1 MDRATLTLLF
11 VLCFM
16 AVDKALKSVE
26 QILEVHRHPQLAE
39 DVDHEYEDKYELANR
54 MTNTAI
60 IAEMNCLERMGLTSK
75 VLKAMDASKSTT
87 LRFQASENCT
97 FLKDQLVEVQSEHSH
112 EKVEESQST
121 SGGSSF
127 FGSTKKSTIHKYVK
141 KVKEYHWTVDMHWE
155 ISIFSGTNVDKK
167 IVLKIRDSSSIVV
180 TQSERAPLE
189 ESREHPVV
197 DLSLT
202 WLLQQIDVEKGTAKF
217 TIDAEKSKTPRRNEQ
232 VDKAMDFF
240 CSRMTSWVRAIKL
253 HFSYHLQLEVI
264 NKNNPVIPEPAN
276 PPSLGNSCSAV
287 ELFHPIVPLMEDKS
301 EDSDSEIQPL
311 HDNDVTQPKSTL
323 SLASPLSSSDD
334 DKKVGLLLS
343 GDDSIKLLNEQV
355 RSLEQKL
362 QSLQNTFPSA
372 HLVKLISIAEATL
385 FLLCDHSEKLSQQY
399 QYSMQYMEKMLEDQ
413 LIMAIGKRVS
423 TADLEQFVRFHNA
436 KFLALPPKPF
446 CHAIGRPNHFPYG
459 VLSIESQGE
468 SDSFEPIET
477 LVREVES
484 PSSLKIPLNAATTLE
499 LTGKTYLHG
508 WMNHRSQETSHQ
520 AYQLSAR
527 ARQFSSFLLVVGTMA
542 GPDQLKPKDAIIL
555 QNKDEVIIELLLEEL
570 PSAKEFKDAIQ
581 SLSPEQQSFAK
592 SFRSMQLE
600 SSVFGVCVIQIKP
613 QLEALLGLP
622 EDSLAKEIKLTE
634 DLMQLFVEYQVPSD
648 LLSYDGDCSP
658 TISTRD
664 KVDNVREHVKAVLD
678 VIDGT
683 KEKQLEQRTMEADM
697 AVEAAVADGAGAG
710 SSYSRPDDMKVRK
723 LKKKAAGRSLEM
735 ASSSSVMMQSAPMV
749 RLGMAP
755 PPPPGAL
762 MANTRDVNR
771 SVRRSEPAE
780 APMLSTESFGKVS
793 DAVST
798 EPTSQSKAFDSTPS
812 TSNNA
817 ADFTSMP
824 KLLDSTIEKYNKD
837 SALRSTKI
845 KTSDTWSRC
854 RQENLLTKAVK
865 TTLYSSEVKTETN
878 KAFDLLDALSRSGSL
893 PIAYSDLHVV
903 LCVTHCFEKD
913 VMDTVV
919 QDNINP
925 IERLE
930 LSTLLLAST
939 IHGTFPT
946 KLIAEDTEKKRF
958 ESTFPLF
965 IEG

>member
-1 MDRATLTLLF
+1 MDRATPTLLF

-16 AVDKALKSVE
+16 AVDKALKGVE

-54 MTNTAI
+54 MTNTSIVAQ
-60 IAEMNCLERMGLTSK
+60 MNCLERMGLTSK
-75 VLKAMDASKSTT
+75 VIKELDASKSTT
-87 LRFQASENCT
+87 LRFQASEKCA
-97 FLKDQLVEVQSEHSH
+97 FLKDQLVEVPSEQSYE
-112 EKVEESQST
+112 EVEESQST

-127 FGSTKKSTIHKYVK
+127 FGSTKKSTIHKFVK
-141 KVKEYHWTVDMHWE
+141 KVKEYHW
-155 ISIFSGTNVDKK
+155 TNVDKK

-180 TQSERAPLE
+180 TQSEAAPLD
-189 ESREHPVV
+189 ESREHPAI

-217 TIDAEKSKTPRRNEQ
+217 TIDTEKSKTPRRNEQ

-253 HFSYHLQLEVI
+253 HFSRHLKRNVI
-264 NKNNPVIPEPAN
+264 NKNNPVLPEPSN
-276 PPSLGNSCSAV
+276 PPSLVNSCSAV

-301 EDSDSEIQPL
+301 EDSYSEIQPL
-311 HDNDVTQPKSTL
+311 DDNDVTQPKSTL
-323 SLASPLSSSDD
+323 SFTSPSSSSDD

-372 HLVKLISIAEATL
+372 HLVKLISFAEATL

-413 LIMAIGKRVS
+413 LITAIGKRVS
-423 TADLEQFVRFHNA
+423 TTDLEQFVRFHNA

-446 CHAIGRPNHFPYG
+446 CHAIGRPNRFPYG

-468 SDSFEPIET
+468 GDSFEPIET

-484 PSSLKIPLNAATTLE
+484 PSSLKIPLNASTTLE

-508 WMNHRSQETSHQ
+508 WMNHRSQETRHK

-581 SLSPEQQSFAK
+581 SLSPEQQRFAK

-664 KVDNVREHVKAVLD
+664 KVENVREHVKAVLD

-683 KEKQLEQRTMEADM
+683 KEKQLEERAMEADM
-697 AVEAAVADGAGAG
+697 FVEALVEKGAGA
-710 SSYSRPDDMKVRK
+710 SIYIPPDGTKVRGI
-723 LKKKAAGRSLEM
+723 KKKAKGRSLEM
-735 ASSSSVMMQSAPMV
+735 ACSAPVMMRSAAMV
-749 RLGMAP
+749 SAAP
-755 PPPPGAL
+755 PAPPPPGAL
-762 MANTRDVNR
+762 MANTGDFTSR
-771 SVRRSEPAE
+771 SMRRSGPAE

-798 EPTSQSKAFDSTPS
+798 EPTSQSKAFESTPS
-812 TSNNA
+812 ASSASNNA
-817 ADFTSMP
+817 VDFTSMP
-824 KLLDSTIEKYNKD
+824 KLLDSSIEKYDKD

-854 RQENLLTKAVK
+854 RQENLLTKSVK
-865 TTLYSSEVKTETN
+865 TTLRSSVVKAETN
-878 KAFDLLDALSRSGSL
+878 SAFDLLDALSRSGSL

-930 LSTLLLAST
+930 LSTLLLGST
-939 IHGTFPT
+939 IHGTSPT
-946 KLIAEDTEKKRF
+946 QLIAEDTEKKRF
-958 ESTFPLF
+958 ESTFPLLL
-965 IEG
+965 EG

>member
-1 MDRATLTLLF
+1 M
-11 VLCFM
+11 V
-16 AVDKALKSVE
+16 VDKALSTVE
-26 QILEVHRHPQLAE
+26 HILEVHRHPQLAE

-54 MTNTAI
+54 MTNTSIVAQ
-60 IAEMNCLERMGLTSK
+60 MNCLERMGLTSK
-75 VLKAMDASKSTT
+75 VVKELEASKSTT
-87 LRFQASENCT
+87 LRFHASEKCA
-97 FLKDQLVEVQSEHSH
+97 FLKDQLVEVPSEQSY

-127 FGSTKKSTIHKYVK
+127 FGSTKKSTIHKFVK
-141 KVKEYHWTVDMHWE
+141 KVKEYHWTVDVHWE

-180 TQSERAPLE
+180 TQSEAAPLE

-202 WLLQQIDVEKGTAKF
+202 WLLQQIDVEKGTASF
-217 TIDAEKSKTPRRNEQ
+217 TIDTEKSKTPRRNEQ

-264 NKNNPVIPEPAN
+264 NKNNPVIPEPTN
-276 PPSLGNSCSAV
+276 PPSLGASCSAAG
-287 ELFHPIVPLMEDKS
+287 LFHPIVPLMEDKS
-301 EDSDSEIQPL
+301 EDSDSETQTL
-311 HDNDVTQPKSTL
+311 DDKDVRQPKSTL
-323 SLASPLSSSDD
+323 SLSSPSSIDD
-334 DKKVGLLLS
+334 DKKVGSLLS
-343 GDDSIKLLNEQV
+343 GGDIIKLLNEQV
-355 RSLEQKL
+355 RSVEQKL
-362 QSLQNTFPSA
+362 QSLQSIFPSA
-372 HLVKLISIAEATL
+372 HLVKLISIAEAKL

-413 LIMAIGKRVS
+413 LITAIGKRVS
-423 TADLEQFVRFHNA
+423 TNDLEQFVRFHNA
-436 KFLALPPKPF
+436 KFLSLPPKPF
-446 CHAIGRPNHFPYG
+446 CHAIGRPNHFPFG
-459 VLSIESQGE
+459 VLSIEGQGE
-468 SDSFEPIET
+468 GNAFEPIET

-484 PSSLKIPLNAATTLE
+484 TSSLKIPLNAATTLE
-499 LTGKTYLHG
+499 LTGKAYLHG
-508 WMNHRSQETSHQ
+508 WMNHRSQKSCHKV
-520 AYQLSAR
+520 YQLSAR

-555 QNKDEVIIELLLEEL
+555 QNKDEVIIPLLLNEL
-570 PSAKEFKDAIQ
+570 PSAKEFKDAVQ
-581 SLSPEQQSFAK
+581 SLSPEQQRFAK

-613 QLEALLGLP
+613 QLEVLLGLP
-622 EDSLAKEIKLTE
+622 EDSLTKEIKLTE

-648 LLSYDGDCSP
+648 LLSYDGNGSP
-658 TISTRD
+658 TVSTRD
-664 KVDNVREHVKAVLD
+664 KVENVREHVKVVLD
-678 VIDGT
+678 VIDGA
-683 KEKQLEQRTMEADM
+683 KEKQLQEEETRAEQMSSALDWLRGNDA
-697 AVEAAVADGAGAG
+697 AG
-710 SSYSRPDDMKVRK
+710 SGLGGDSDSEDDCSGGSYGSGTCEMEKECDAMEEACVELDAYAEMDAPSSIPKREQKSPAARTQTKQDST
-723 LKKKAAGRSLEM
+723 LSATSIGPKKA
-735 ASSSSVMMQSAPMV
+735 
-749 RLGMAP
+749 
-755 PPPPGAL
+755 
-762 MANTRDVNR
+762 VN
-771 SVRRSEPAE
+771 
-780 APMLSTESFGKVS
+780 
-793 DAVST
+793 
-798 EPTSQSKAFDSTPS
+798 
-812 TSNNA
+812 
-817 ADFTSMP
+817 FTSMP
-824 KLLDSTIEKYNKD
+824 KLLDASIEKYDKD

-930 LSTLLLAST
+930 LSTLLLGST
-939 IHGTFPT
+939 IHGLSPT
-946 KLIAEDTEKKRF
+946 NLIAEEKEKKRF
-958 ESTFPLF
+958 ESTFPLLL
-965 IEG
+965 ES